1 MSIYAD
7 TSFVVS
13 LYLPDRHS
21 GEAER
26 RMALRPHLWL
36 TPLHRAEWVQAIERH
51 VFQKHLARREAQQI
65 YLDFEKDRTEGVWAE
80 VALPD
85 SAFDLCERLA
95 RSHVARLGNRTLDT
109 LHVAS
114 ALELKAE
121 RFWTFDDRQAKLA
134 RAAGLRTD

>member
-1 MSIYAD
+1 M
-7 TSFVVS
+7 S
-13 LYLPDRHS
+13 LYLADRHS

-36 TPLHRAEWVQAIERH
+36 TPLHRAEWIDAIERH

-65 YLDFEKDRTEGVWAE
+65 YLNFEKDRATGVWVE

-85 SAFDLCERLA
+85 SAYDVCEELA
-95 RSHVARLGNRTLDT
+95 QRHAARLGNRTLET

-121 RFWTFDDRQAKLA
+121 RFWTFDDRQARLA
-134 RAAGLRTD
+134 RAAGLRID